1 VNDGCERSSLTR
13 SEGSINLWSTQGGV
27 NRPRSPIQTRR
38 GAHFAR
44 EVLGASESLERRRR
58 ARVDETHV
66 VRRVVGAA
74 GAPRRVH
81 ALEIGLGHDPAARG
95 MELVPGIELSVEE
108 GSYDV
113 HLLGYFVTRPEV
125 LREALDE
132 IQRDRVTR
140 ALRMVERLAELGLPI
155 DYANVQ
161 GRARGGVVGRPHVAE
176 ELVARGHAS
185 HINEAF
191 DRFLGTDRPAYVAKR
206 SVSLAEGV
214 RLLREAGGVPV
225 VAHPGASD
233 LDELIPWLA
242 DLGVQGLEV
251 WHPKHDERE
260 TRRYLNLAKRHN
272 LVPTGGSDF
281 HREAPGATLPGD
293 LRLALDVVDALRP
306 HAT

>member
-1 VNDGCERSSLTR
+1 MIGVPQPHGAGFMPAYCDLHNHTLYSDGQLAPAAVVDLAAARGVTVLAVTDHDT
-13 SEGSINLWSTQGGV
+13 LGGLE
-27 NRPRSPIQTRR
+27 
-38 GAHFAR
+38 AAR
-44 EVLGASESLERRRR
+44 ER
-58 ARVDETHV
+58 AQIH
-66 VRRVVGAA
+66 
-74 GAPRRVH
+74 
-81 ALEIGLGHDPAARG
+81 G

-108 GSYDV
+108 GSYDI

-125 LREALDE
+125 LLDTLNE

-140 ALRMVERLAELGLPI
+140 ALRMVDLLAELGLPI
-155 DYANVQ
+155 EYARVEQ
-161 GRARGGVVGRPHVAE
+161 RARGGVVGRPHVAE

-206 SVSLAEGV
+206 SVSLAAGV
-214 RLLREAGGVPV
+214 RLLRDSGAVPV

-242 DLGVQGLEV
+242 DLGVAGLEV

-260 TRRYLNLAKRHN
+260 TRRYLSLAKRHG
-272 LVPTGGSDF
+272 LLPTGGSDF

-293 LRLALDVVDALRP
+293 LRLPLEVVDSLRP